1 MNLFGRRYRWK
12 FVGFSGSK
20 ARLTPTIYI
29 DWPLK
34 TPGAALG
41 GGATVAS
48 NKFGTATQQ
57 IRVVSEIQGWLSI
70 GSSTTVTVG
79 SNGMKIAP
87 NVNGEYFTTTP
98 GQIAAFNSTSTSTG
112 VRLSY

>member
-1 MNLFGRRYRWK
+1 MEN
-12 FVGFSGSK
+12 
-20 ARLTPTIYI
+20 I
-29 DWPLK
+29 DQVL
-34 TPGAALG
+34 AYLG
-41 GGATVAS
+41 GGTTVAS

-70 GSSTTVTVG
+70 GSSTAVTAD

-87 NVNGEYFTTTP
+87 NVNREYFTTAP

-112 VRLSY
+112 CVSVTEMA